1 MYIILNSINDF
12 FRVLKLNL
20 PVNNATQSSG
30 MELCRFKNIE
40 KSKVQLES
48 NCGGICRKKLV
59 ITFYIH
65 WKSGGNP
72 IIHFIIMWT
81 IFSPFDDSMRK
92 ATTVVEKWATVG
104 LNHLSCHQNYG
115 KEFIEAKTFLLIKF
129 IRIGLGRK
137 IKHLFTQTSAHS
149 ISSWLRTFVCF
160 IHFSFIQCT
169 FGWDIIFQSLCLCL
183 ILNHQKSNE
192 RMYERTNE
200 RTFVSHSSD

>member
-1 MYIILNSINDF
+1 MNIILNSINDF

-81 IFSPFDDSMRK
+81 IFSPFDDSMQRP
-92 ATTVVEKWATVG
+92 
-104 LNHLSCHQNYG
+104 
-115 KEFIEAKTFLLIKF
+115 
-129 IRIGLGRK
+129 
-137 IKHLFTQTSAHS
+137 
-149 ISSWLRTFVCF
+149 
-160 IHFSFIQCT
+160 
-169 FGWDIIFQSLCLCL
+169 
-183 ILNHQKSNE
+183 KSNDRSRKMGHRRPE
-192 RMYERTNE
+192 
-200 RTFVSHSSD
+200 SSLMSSKLWKRIYWSEDISTY